1 MIGLLLLKNN
11 AYFCLYTYNFKLVKL
26 HIKFISLAIL
36 MLFFI
41 SCDSK
46 KPEEQS
52 KEESIEQK
60 AVAEDLHQVK
70 VAIKGMT
77 CEIGCAR
84 LIQSKLYKADGV
96 SFAKISFQ
104 DSSGVVSFDQ
114 NRISED
120 EIKQIIERTAGGE
133 IYSVAS
139 IEEIEPAIKHGD
151 TQ

>member
-1 MIGLLLLKNN
+1 
-11 AYFCLYTYNFKLVKL
+11 
-26 HIKFISLAIL
+26 

-46 KPEEQS
+46 KSEKPSEI
-52 KEESIEQK
+52 ESTEQK
-60 AVAEDLHQVK
+60 AMAEDLHQVQ

-96 SFAKISFQ
+96 SYANISFE

-114 NRISED
+114 NRISQE

-139 IEEIEPAIKHGD
+139 IEEVELSDERLDI
-151 TQ
+151 Q

>member
-1 MIGLLLLKNN
+1 
-11 AYFCLYTYNFKLVKL
+11 VKV

-46 KPEEQS
+46 KSEKPN
-52 KEESIEQK
+52 KMESSEQK
-60 AVAEDLHQVK
+60 LTAEDPHQVQ

-84 LIQSKLYKADGV
+84 LIQSKLYKADGISYANI
-96 SFAKISFQ
+96 SFA
-104 DSSGVVSFDQ
+104 DSSGVIRFDQ
-114 NRISED
+114 NRINED
-120 EIKQIIERTAGGE
+120 EIKQIIERTAGGD

-139 IEEIEPAIKHGD
+139 IEEVALSDEKLEI
-151 TQ
+151 Q

>member
-1 MIGLLLLKNN
+1 MIDLYLMKNN
-11 AYFCLYTYNFKLVKL
+11 AYFCLYIYNSKLVKL
-26 HIKFISLAIL
+26 HIKFISLAIII
-36 MLFFI
+36 LFFA
-41 SCDSK
+41 SCDTK
-46 KPEEQS
+46 KSEEQRQV
-52 KEESIEQK
+52 EPTEQK
-60 AVAEDLHQVK
+60 LMAEDLHQVK

-96 SFAKISFQ
+96 SFAKVSFE

-114 NRISED
+114 NRISQD

-139 IEEIEPAIKHGD
+139 IQEIELTIENGD
-151 TQ
+151 LQ